1 MELLSK
7 TDTKYEKLKY
17 NLYLRTIF
25 IYLMCFV
32 RPRIKTIVSH
42 ATNPISTYTMYK
54 HYHATNSDLTEY
66 IKDHGLQP
74 DTFTV
79 ADAHHFHDYVANKY
93 KQTLESAEQELEN
106 MLEYCSE
113 TLGTECGI
121 TDLGW
126 ATKEEAIEFI
136 LSTMNV
142 TTITLELN
150 LDDNIE
156 GFLLRKILEMTII
169 CRSSGAKSGSG
180 AKSASGGKRRHKSR
194 RNKNKSC
201 RKK

>member
-1 MELLSK
+1 
-7 TDTKYEKLKY
+7 
-17 NLYLRTIF
+17 
-25 IYLMCFV
+25 
-32 RPRIKTIVSH
+32 
-42 ATNPISTYTMYK
+42 
-54 HYHATNSDLTEY
+54 
-66 IKDHGLQP
+66 
-74 DTFTV
+74 
-79 ADAHHFHDYVANKY
+79 
-93 KQTLESAEQELEN
+93 

-142 TTITLELN
+142 TTITLELK
-150 LDDNIE
+150 LDIGIE
-156 GFLLRKILEMTII
+156 EFLLRKILKMPII
-169 CRSSGAKSGSG
+169 CRSSG